1 MTKVIMR
8 KENGKQIIH
17 FHEKYSKGKRPI
29 LIPLVSV
36 STCRMQT
43 TTGKKKKKKV
53 SYINFK
59 RKYIPHISK
68 FFIHRKCLDLI
79 F

>member
-1 MTKVIMR
+1 MKKETLKPRESTRMTKVIMR

-43 TTGKKKKKKV
+43 TTGKKKK
-53 SYINFK
+53 
-59 RKYIPHISK
+59 RK
-68 FFIHRKCLDLI
+68 
-79 F
+79 

>member
-1 MTKVIMR
+1 MKKETLKPRESTRMTKVIMR

-17 FHEKYSKGKRPI
+17 FHEKYSKDKRPI

-43 TTGKKKKKKV
+43 TTGKKKK
-53 SYINFK
+53 
-59 RKYIPHISK
+59 RK
-68 FFIHRKCLDLI
+68 
-79 F
+79 

>member
-1 MTKVIMR
+1 MKKETLKPRESTRMTKVIMR

-17 FHEKYSKGKRPI
+17 FHEKYSKDKRPI

-43 TTGKKKKKKV
+43 TTGKKKKE
-53 SYINFK
+53 
-59 RKYIPHISK
+59 SK
-68 FFIHRKCLDLI
+68 LH
-79 F
+79 

>member
-1 MTKVIMR
+1 MKKETLKPRESTRMTKVIMR

-43 TTGKKKKKKV
+43 TTGKKKKKE
-53 SYINFK
+53 
-59 RKYIPHISK
+59 SK
-68 FFIHRKCLDLI
+68 LH
-79 F
+79 